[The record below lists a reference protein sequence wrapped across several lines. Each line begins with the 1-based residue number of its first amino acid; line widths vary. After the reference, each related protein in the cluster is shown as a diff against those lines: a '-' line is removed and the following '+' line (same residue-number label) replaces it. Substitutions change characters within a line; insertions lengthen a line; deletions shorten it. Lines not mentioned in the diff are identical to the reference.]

1 MKGDDQTFFDF
12 VRVLRKR
19 ARPAAI
25 AAFAVLIA
33 MTCLV
38 FLLPTIY
45 ESRATMLIEQ
55 LDAQIDLA
63 AGAGT
68 REYVEQRLQR
78 TRQLVLSDEGP
89 GLSADQLERIFERF
103 VRHESS
109 PRKDVSTGAGLGLAI
124 CRGIAELHGGTIKAQ
139 NRTERAGLRVVVD
152 LPAAGG

>member
-1 MKGDDQTFFDF
+1 MKADDQTFFDF

-33 MTCLV
+33 MTSLV

-45 ESRATMLIEQ
+45 ESRATMMIEQ

-63 AGAGT
+63 GGQGT

-78 TRQLVLSDEGP
+78 TRQLAGMNDLLIKPYTPETLFAVL
-89 GLSADQLERIFERF
+89 
-103 VRHESS
+103 
-109 PRKDVSTGAGLGLAI
+109 AGWLA
-124 CRGIAELHGGTIKAQ
+124 KK
-139 NRTERAGLRVVVD
+139 
-152 LPAAGG
+152 

>member
-1 MKGDDQTFFDF
+1 MKADDQTFFDF

-38 FLLPTIY
+38 FLLPTVY
-45 ESRATMLIEQ
+45 ESRATLMIEQ

-63 AGAGT
+63 AGQGT

-78 TRQLVLSDEGP
+78 TRQLVLSDENVQLVLKRHLALQKDAIP
-89 GLSADQLERIFERF
+89 RLSA
-103 VRHESS
+103 RHVYWMFW
-109 PRKDVSTGAGLGLAI
+109 PG
-124 CRGIAELHGGTIKAQ
+124 
-139 NRTERAGLRVVVD
+139 
-152 LPAAGG
+152 